1 VFPIFDGQILL
12 SQKWEDGN
20 NMINA
25 DKQFSISGLNSDSL
39 FTIEQV
45 SARTGLTKRTLRYY
59 EEVGLLPPTG
69 RTEGNYRRYN
79 EEDIQ
84 RLERIKKLR
93 DLLGF
98 SLADIREVLNAE
110 DERGQIKVAYQ
121 HETEAAAKIAQ
132 LDRADELI
140 RSQMHLI
147 EQKMEGLEQ
156 MRTGLL
162 SKLERHRNTREEL
175 FNKNI

>member
-1 VFPIFDGQILL
+1 
-12 SQKWEDGN
+12 
-20 NMINA
+20 MISMDEQQHTSSRTNQSP
-25 DKQFSISGLNSDSL
+25 DRRLY
-39 FTIEQV
+39 TIEQV
-45 SARTGLTKRTLRYY
+45 ATRTELTKRTLRYY

-69 RTEGNYRRYN
+69 RTEGNYRLYS

-98 SLADIREVLNAE
+98 SLADIREILHAE

-121 HETEAAAKIAQ
+121 QETEAAAKVAQ

-140 RSQMHLI
+140 HSQLRLI
-147 EQKMEGLEQ
+147 EQKLAGLEQ
-156 MRTGLL
+156 MRTALL
-162 SKLERHRNTREEL
+162 AKLEHHQRRRSEL
-175 FNKNI
+175 LNES

>member
-1 VFPIFDGQILL
+1 MGEFCFP
-12 SQKWEDGN
+12 KNAEDVN
-20 NMINA
+20 NMIATNEQYSMS
-25 DKQFSISGLNSDSL
+25 DLNSVL
-39 FTIEQV
+39 FFTIEQV

-98 SLADIREVLNAE
+98 SLADIRELLNAE
-110 DERGQIKVAYQ
+110 DERGLIKVAYQ
-121 HETEAAAKIAQ
+121 HETETAAKIAQ

-140 RSQMHLI
+140 RSQLHLI

-162 SKLERHRNTREEL
+162 SKLERHKYSREEL
-175 FNKNI
+175 LNKKT